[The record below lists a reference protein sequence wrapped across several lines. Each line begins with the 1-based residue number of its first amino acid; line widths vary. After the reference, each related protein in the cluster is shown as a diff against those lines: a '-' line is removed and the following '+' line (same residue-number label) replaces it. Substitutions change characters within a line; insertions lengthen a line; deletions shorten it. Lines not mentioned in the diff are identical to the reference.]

1 MNSQFEI
8 IMVRGDQLLAAAIAG
23 AKRGYNR
30 SSDDPQ
36 VYKDLF
42 QRSFDEMLKDV
53 CSRAERKR
61 VLKNTKGSYALA
73 YLPVGLALFHEHK
86 AMQPCERHARVFA
99 YPNMASVFDIPLEY
113 WERFCAQQ
121 SSLYNDA
128 A

>member
-42 QRSFDEMLKDV
+42 QRSFDEMLK
-53 CSRAERKR
+53 CLTSAPLGQIE
-61 VLKNTKGSYALA
+61 A
-73 YLPVGLALFHEHK
+73 
-86 AMQPCERHARVFA
+86 FA
-99 YPNMASVFDIPLEY
+99 
-113 WERFCAQQ
+113 
-121 SSLYNDA
+121 
-128 A
+128 